1 MKKPPYMYRLLIIAL
16 ILTVIPIGTTQIASL
31 YLGSK
36 NGVLL
41 GFCVGIPCVTFVRF
55 VCGLVRVAL
64 FSPNGL

>member
-16 ILTVIPIGTTQIASL
+16 ILTVIPIGTTQIGSI

-41 GFCVGIPCVTFVRF
+41 GFCVVISCVTFACWKMFMDDWR
-55 VCGLVRVAL
+55 
-64 FSPNGL
+64 NEDEE

>member
-41 GFCVGIPCVTFVRF
+41 GFCVGIPCVTFACWKMFMDDLR
-55 VCGLVRVAL
+55 
-64 FSPNGL
+64 NEDEE